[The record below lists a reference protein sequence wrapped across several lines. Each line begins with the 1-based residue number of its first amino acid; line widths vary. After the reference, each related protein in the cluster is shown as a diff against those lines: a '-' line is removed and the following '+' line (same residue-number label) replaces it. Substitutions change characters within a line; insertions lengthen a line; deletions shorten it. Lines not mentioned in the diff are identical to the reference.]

1 MNLVYWDTMLF
12 VYWLEKDPAH
22 FRAVSNLLDRM
33 ETREDRLCTS
43 LFTVGEILV
52 GPYRKNQEEQALK
65 IKAVFRQPAVS
76 VLPFTAATVERSARI
91 RAAHR
96 ITPADAIHLASA
108 AEAEVDLFVTNDR
121 HLHGLVIPGIR
132 FITGMDLRI
141 T

>member
-12 VYWLEKDPAH
+12 VYWLEMHPVH
-22 FRAVSNLLDRM
+22 YRAVKSLLDRM
-33 ETREDRLCTS
+33 EARKDRLCTS

-52 GPYRKNQEEQALK
+52 DPYRKGEGDHVSK
-65 IKAVFRQPAVS
+65 IKSLFRPPVIEL
-76 VLPFTAATVERSARI
+76 LPFTAATTDRFAQI

-96 ITPADAIHLASA
+96 VTPADAIHLASA
-108 AEAEVDLFVTNDR
+108 VEAGVDLFVTNDR